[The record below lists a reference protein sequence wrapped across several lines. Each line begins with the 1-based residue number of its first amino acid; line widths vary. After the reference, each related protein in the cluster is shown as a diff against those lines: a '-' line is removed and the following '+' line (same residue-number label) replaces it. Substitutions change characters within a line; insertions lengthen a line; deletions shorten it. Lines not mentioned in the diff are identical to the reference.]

1 MSDAI
6 VVVQARASS
15 TRLPGKVLADIGGEP
30 LLALL
35 LRRLLR
41 SERAG
46 EIVLATSDRADDD
59 AVADVAAAA
68 GVRAYRGAL
77 DDVLGRFAG
86 AVGDRDG
93 TVVRVTGDCP
103 LIDPAAVDAAIDLLA
118 ATPRCEYASNVEP
131 RTYPDG
137 LDVEA
142 FPAAVLRELA
152 ATVTDPADR
161 EHVTL
166 ALRRELGARRAAAL
180 DAPGD
185 GTLAAARWT
194 VDTPEDLAF
203 VRAVVERLGDRRHLA
218 GVLEIAAAIE
228 RPPALRL
235 ATPSP
240 R

>member
-1 MSDAI
+1 MTDAI
-6 VVVQARASS
+6 VVVQARTSS

-30 LLALL
+30 MLALL
-35 LRRLLR
+35 LRRLQR
-41 SERAG
+41 SVRAG
-46 EIVLATSDRADDD
+46 EIVLATSDRPEDDLVAHV
-59 AVADVAAAA
+59 AVQL

-86 AVGDRDG
+86 AVGEHDG
-93 TVVRVTGDCP
+93 PVVRVTGDCP
-103 LIDPAAVDAAIDLLA
+103 LIDPAVVDEAVELLA
-118 ATPRCEYASNVEP
+118 SIPGCAYVSNVEP

-142 FPAAVLRELA
+142 FPAAVLRELDA
-152 ATVTDPADR
+152 EVTEPVDR

-166 ALRRELGARRAAAL
+166 ALRRELGSRLSGRL
-180 DAPGD
+180 GAPDD

-194 VDTPEDLAF
+194 VDTPQDLAF
-203 VRAVVERLGDRRHLA
+203 VRQVVERLADRRYA
-218 GVLEIAAAIE
+218 ANVLEIAAAIE
-228 RPPALRL
+228 RQPTLRL